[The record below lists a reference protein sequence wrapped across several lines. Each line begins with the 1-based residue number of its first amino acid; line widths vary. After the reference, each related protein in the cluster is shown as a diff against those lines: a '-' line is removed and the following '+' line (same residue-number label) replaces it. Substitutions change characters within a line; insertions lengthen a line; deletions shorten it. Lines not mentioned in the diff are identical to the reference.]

1 MEDSEECFL
10 EKKGDYIMKN
20 RIEVLDMLI
29 DKATN
34 IIRNLEKNKNPELA
48 EDIHNKQLALAVL
61 EGERLAVGLREAM
74 ITQTIEDKP
83 TLMKCISKVNGFYV
97 YKDGKDVVIE
107 LPALPICRYSMY
119 INKLVVDPLRYGL
132 EEFIRNTGHKS
143 FEYGKVEVIH
153 VRPEDT
159 PIRRLSNLHDSEV
172 INILDTVAHYLFVGK
187 SMQNFQYSHMSTLG
201 DETWTQIRVSPL
213 DGDFRTPLKR
223 IGPDEEDT

>member
-1 MEDSEECFL
+1 
-10 EKKGDYIMKN
+10 MKN
-20 RIEVLDMLI
+20 RIEVLDTLI

-48 EDIHNKQLALAVL
+48 VDIHNKQIELAVL
-61 EGERLAVGLREAM
+61 EGERLAVGLREMM
-74 ITQTIEDKP
+74 ITQTIEEKA

-97 YKDGKDVVIE
+97 YKDGADVVIE
-107 LPALPICRYSMY
+107 LPALPICRYDTG
-119 INKLVVDPLRYGL
+119 INRFVVDPLRYGL

-153 VRPEDT
+153 VRTEDT
-159 PIRRLSNLHDSEV
+159 PIRKLSDYRDWEV
-172 INILDTVAHYLFVGK
+172 RNILDTVAHYLFVGK

-201 DETWTQIRVSPL
+201 DEDWTQLRVSPL
-213 DGDFRTPLKR
+213 DADFRTPLKR